1 MQIVNCSYERR
12 IKINN
17 LVTKEQN
24 ESARISHRKLLKTSF
39 FVYIRWACVVSTI
52 LSFHIAFVMIWWFFF
67 IFVEFQRRL
76 NKQQIINMNMK
87 HMVGESERKE
97 HVIKENEKKNE
108 RREAKK
114 KHYNHSFMIFVYA
127 FYREKLL
134 LPYA

>member
-39 FVYIRWACVVSTI
+39 FVYIRLMQLGLCCFNNLIVSHSFRYDMVV
-52 LSFHIAFVMIWWFFF
+52 FF

-114 KHYNHSFMIFVYA
+114 KTLQSFIYDICVRF
-127 FYREKLL
+127 L
-134 LPYA
+134 